1 MTLRR
6 LIVATAILKYRKGGL
21 IFESDRIH
29 NASDRIYNASHR
41 IHNASHR
48 IYNASHH
55 IHNASHRI
63 YNASHRI
70 HNASHRIY
78 SDFQVNE
85 PQIDLTSIPLC
96 YVRVAAR
103 SAERGFD
110 FLSNASRE
118 EAGG

>member
-1 MTLRR
+1 
-6 LIVATAILKYRKGGL
+6 
-21 IFESDRIH
+21 
-29 NASDRIYNASHR
+29 
-41 IHNASHR
+41 
-48 IYNASHH
+48 SHH

-63 YNASHRI
+63 HNASHRI

-85 PQIDLTSIPLC
+85 PQIDLTSIPLS

-110 FLSNASRE
+110 FLPNASRE
-118 EAGG
+118 GAGVRSHNCGLNT